1 MNAERNDIKDIEKK
15 ISDIYMKDQYPP
27 NAEID
32 LLKELQTVESQKQS
46 SSTDEAYFDAIIGQL
61 NALIVKVRLDRTRT
75 TDPSMKQRL
84 EQAIHWAGDDHI
96 VNDVVFDAS
105 TLELEEWIGM
115 IDLPVIRETDNV
127 PAKRKAA
134 DDLIVTAKE
143 IKKNETLI
151 KKVVYQGLRSAKT
164 IGDRQTIED
173 METKKGQVDRLFEL
187 FERLHD
193 VSDEYRSSLSGSF
206 HPSALQSE
214 MKELINEFRMMQE
227 EWRQKKQNQ
236 TESSTALMQLNEM
249 IGMDEVKERVHKLY
263 QFLQF
268 QKKRQQKGY
277 QMKDELSLNMV
288 LTGHPGTGKTT
299 IARLLAKL
307 YYDLGI
313 LPKSEV
319 TEVDRSQL
327 VGSYVGQTEENT
339 MKVIEKAVGGV
350 LFIDE
355 AYTLKREGASGND
368 YGQTAIDTLV
378 SAMTNSEYA
387 GKFAVILAG
396 YPEEMRQFLQM
407 NPGLQSRF
415 PESNHIYLPQYSNDE
430 LLKIAEKVA
439 FENDYTF
446 TPEALNRMDEKIDY
460 ARVDES
466 FGNART
472 VRNLV
477 LDVIFQKGAN
487 TSIEEEVTA
496 EEFTTIKMEDVQIKN
511 PTFNE
516 DPDEQLEQLVGLD
529 KIKSEMQSLSSFIE
543 VQQIR
548 RDQGLPS
555 VPIQLHSVFI
565 GNPGTGKTTVAS
577 IYANLLK
584 KKGFLKRGHLIV
596 AGRSD
601 LVAGYTGQT
610 AIKTRKKVRE
620 ALGGVLFIDEAYSLY
635 TGQGSDFGKE
645 AINTLVEEMT
655 KHNENLVVI
664 LAGYPKETDMLLN
677 SNPGLSSRF
686 KKFFHF
692 EDYSVQELIEIMR
705 RHSDRYGYTWDEQS
719 YDYLLERLPEID
731 INGNGRF
738 ATDLIDATIQLQAH
752 RIMNEADSP
761 DEQSLTLL
769 REKDFEKAIL
779 EVK

>member
-1 MNAERNDIKDIEKK
+1 MNAERIQIQDIQKQINDLYRKK
-15 ISDIYMKDQYPP
+15 QYPP
-27 NAEID
+27 NAEIE
-32 LLKELQTVESQKQS
+32 LLKYLQSVESWKQ
-46 SSTDEAYFDAIIGQL
+46 TENEDEGTLNQLMAQL
-61 NALIVKVRLDRTRT
+61 NALIVKVRMERTHSI
-75 TDPSMKQRL
+75 DSSMKQRL
-84 EQAIHWAGDDHI
+84 DLTMKIGEQDVIVQDVAYNYALIELDD
-96 VNDVVFDAS
+96 
-105 TLELEEWIGM
+105 WIQS
-115 IDLPVIRETDNV
+115 INLPVIRETDNV

-134 DDLIVTAKE
+134 DDAIYTSEEVQSKKRH
-143 IKKNETLI
+143 IKQLVEQGRHSSNVLNEQSKI
-151 KKVVYQGLRSAKT
+151 
-164 IGDRQTIED
+164 QTIE
-173 METKKGQVDRLFEL
+173 EQAEQVDRLFDL
-187 FERLHD
+187 FSRLHE
-193 VSDEYRSSLSGSF
+193 VADEYRSSLSGSF

-214 MKELINEFRMMQE
+214 MKELINEFKMIQE
-227 EWRQKKQNQ
+227 KWLEEAEREND
-236 TESSTALMQLNEM
+236 SSTALMQLNEM

-268 QKKRQQKGY
+268 QKVRQQKGY
-277 QMKDELSLNMV
+277 RMKDELSLNMV

-307 YYDLGI
+307 YHDLGI

-327 VGSYVGQTEENT
+327 VGAYVGQTEENT
-339 MKVIEKAVGGV
+339 MKVIQRAVGGV

-368 YGQTAIDTLV
+368 YGQTVIDTLV

-387 GKFAVILAG
+387 GQFAVILAG

-415 PESNHIYLPQYSNDE
+415 PESNHIYLPQYSNEE
-430 LLKIAEKVA
+430 LLQIAEKVA

-446 TPEALNRMDEKIDY
+446 TPDALKRMEEKIDY

-487 TSIEEEVTA
+487 LPADQDLTA
-496 EEFTTIKMEDVQIKN
+496 QDLTLIVKDDVQIN
-511 PTFNE
+511 TSTYEE
-516 DPDEQLEQLVGLD
+516 DPDEHLDQLVGLE

-543 VQQIR
+543 VQQMR
-548 RDQGLPS
+548 RDRGLPS
-555 VPIQLHSVFI
+555 VPIQLHSVFV

-635 TGQGSDFGKE
+635 TGQGADFGKE
-645 AINTLVEEMT
+645 AINTMVEEMT

-664 LAGYPKETDMLLN
+664 LAGYPKETEQLLN

-692 EDYSVQELIEIMR
+692 EDYTVEQLIEIMER
-705 RHSDRYGYTWDEQS
+705 YSDRYGYSWEASTK
-719 YDYLLERLPEID
+719 DYLLKRLQEID
-731 INGNGRF
+731 IDGNGRF
-738 ATDLIDATIQLQAH
+738 ATDLIDTAIQLQAH
-752 RIMNEADSP
+752 RIMKASEDL
-761 DEQSLTLL
+761 DENSLKQL
-769 REKDFEKAIL
+769 KQIDFEKAIL

>member
-1 MNAERNDIKDIEKK
+1 MNAERNQLQDIQKQIN
-15 ISDIYMKDQYPP
+15 DIYKKTQYPP
-27 NAEID
+27 NAEIE
-32 LLKELQTVESQKQS
+32 LLKYLQTVESWKQAKS
-46 SSTDEAYFDAIIGQL
+46 EEEGTLNQLEAQL
-61 NALIVKVRLDRTRT
+61 NALIVKVRMDRTHT
-75 TDPSMKQRL
+75 IDSSMEQRL
-84 EQAIHWAGDDHI
+84 NLALNLGDQEVI
-96 VNDVVFDAS
+96 VQDVAYNYS
-105 TLELEEWIGM
+105 MIELDSWIQS
-115 IDLPVIRETDNV
+115 INLPVIRETDNV

-134 DDLIVTAKE
+134 DDAIFTSDEVQSKE
-143 IKKNETLI
+143 RYIKRLVEQGI
-151 KKVVYQGLRSAKT
+151 HSSKVLDERSKIQA
-164 IGDRQTIED
+164 IE
-173 METKKGQVDRLFEL
+173 EQAQEVNRLFDL
-187 FERLHD
+187 FSRLHE
-193 VSDEYRSSLSGSF
+193 VADEYRSSLSGSF

-214 MKELINEFRMMQE
+214 MKELINEFRMIQE
-227 EWRQKKQNQ
+227 KWLEETKREND
-236 TESSTALMQLNEM
+236 SSTALMQLNEM

-268 QKKRQQKGY
+268 QKVRQQKGY
-277 QMKDELSLNMV
+277 RMKDELSLNMV

-313 LPKSEV
+313 LPKSDV

-327 VGSYVGQTEENT
+327 VGAYVGQTEENT
-339 MKVIEKAVGGV
+339 MKVIQRAVGGV

-368 YGQTAIDTLV
+368 YGQTVIDTLV

-396 YPEEMRQFLQM
+396 YPDEMRQFLQM

-415 PESNHIYLPQYSNDE
+415 PESNHIYLPQYSNEE
-430 LLKIAEKVA
+430 LLQIAEKVA

-446 TPEALNRMDEKIDY
+446 TPDALRRMEEKIDY

-487 TSIEEEVTA
+487 LPVDQDLTA
-496 EEFTTIKMEDVQIKN
+496 QDLTLIVKDDVQIN
-511 PTFNE
+511 TPSYEE
-516 DPDEQLEQLVGLD
+516 DPDEHLDQLVGLE

-543 VQQIR
+543 VQQLR
-548 RDQGLPS
+548 RDRGLPS
-555 VPIQLHSVFI
+555 VPIQLHSVFV

-635 TGQGSDFGKE
+635 TGQGTDFGKE

-664 LAGYPKETDMLLN
+664 LAGYPKETNQLLH

-692 EDYSVQELIEIMR
+692 EDYTVEQLIEIMER
-705 RHSDRYGYTWDEQS
+705 YSNRYGYSWDES
-719 YDYLLERLPEID
+719 ARDYLLERLQEID
-731 INGNGRF
+731 VDGNGRF
-738 ATDLIDATIQLQAH
+738 ATDLIDSAIQLQAH
-752 RIMNEADSP
+752 RIMKEREELDEDSLKQL
-761 DEQSLTLL
+761 EQI
-769 REKDFEKAIL
+769 DFEKAIL